1 MYPPGLASY
10 VLLQVCTPTPSFYSA
25 FLLGF
30 LLVHSK
36 CVWGAN
42 ILSDAL
48 GTKPLT
54 ERLTQVDVIMKPGLS
69 LLLLSMDSLL
79 SAWPWESCDTLLES
93 ISIPDF

>member
-1 MYPPGLASY
+1 MGGGVS
-10 VLLQVCTPTPSFYSA
+10 
-25 FLLGF
+25 
-30 LLVHSK
+30 
-36 CVWGAN
+36 

-54 ERLTQVDVIMKPGLS
+54 ERLAQVDVMVKPGLS